1 MVETLTHDIIVNIPI
16 SHSQLTQTFIMNQEY
31 AHIGCNF
38 LSELS
43 HRSSTLSR
51 NSHSKKL
58 IRHKNISCMKF

>member
-16 SHSQLTQTFIMNQEY
+16 SHSQLTQTLIMNHEY

-38 LSELS
+38 FCELS

-51 NSHSKKL
+51 NFHSKKL
-58 IRHKNISCMKF
+58 IPHKIISCMKF